1 MRKRIVLGLLAGMLL
16 LSLAACGGDQQVQ
29 VGICL
34 RQLEDNLTGEYARV
48 LEETLT
54 QSGYQVQILDAGND
68 QSKQIQQIGKLLEEE
83 TDLLLVEPVMTAE
96 AGEIVKLVKEANV
109 PAIFLQRE
117 PDTQVLESWNQLSF
131 VGSGNSKPGQL
142 QGQMVLQLP
151 DSGDINGDGVISY
164 MVIRGP
170 EAHMDAQ
177 SRTEECMQALAE
189 GELQTACLRT
199 GIGDWTRQS
208 GEAVCKLALAEF
220 GKDVEV
226 VICNNDEMAIG
237 ALAAIQDGGRTVGED
252 IYLVGID
259 GVQHAQVLVRS
270 GELTGTV
277 AQDLQGLADQ
287 VAATAAALLRGRK
300 VEDRYYVNY
309 IPVTGKNINTFM
321 EN

>member
-16 LSLAACGGDQQVQ
+16 LSLAACGKDQQVQ

-34 RQLEDNLTGEYARV
+34 RQLEDNLTGDYARV

-131 VGSGNSKPGQL
+131 VGSGDSKPGQL

-170 EAHMDAQ
+170 EGHMDAQ

-189 GELQTACLRT
+189 GELQTACLRA

-252 IYLVGID
+252 IYLLGID
-259 GVQHAQVLVRS
+259 GSQHALVLIRS
-270 GELTGTV
+270 GELTGTA

-287 VAATAAALLRGRK
+287 VAATAAELLRGRK

-321 EN
+321 EH

>member
-1 MRKRIVLGLLAGMLL
+1 MRKRIVLGLLAGVLL
-16 LSLAACGGDQQVQ
+16 LSLAACGEDQQVQ

-34 RQLEDNLTGEYARV
+34 RQLEDNLTGDYARV

-131 VGSGNSKPGQL
+131 VGSGDSKPGQL

-170 EAHMDAQ
+170 EGHMDAQ

-189 GELQTACLRT
+189 GELQTACLRA

-252 IYLVGID
+252 IYLLGID
-259 GVQHAQVLVRS
+259 GSQHALVLIRS
-270 GELTGTV
+270 GELTGTA

-287 VAATAAALLRGRK
+287 VAATAAELLRGRK

-321 EN
+321 EH